1 MVIRSRKFIPK
12 GSEVLISYV
21 NPGNSLEKRKLALSK
36 HLNDTPAGKCTCE
49 ICKLDELDGN
59 EIISER
65 ARLVKKLVA
74 LQSVGPKGVTMSRSN
89 SREFKRLLTNL
100 ENTYSSRSNS
110 TSTDINFKPAL
121 FEPYHMY
128 ALWLNNSENKP
139 EESIQYDLKAL
150 ASIGIKFERTKG
162 VKNDEIKFLEASLI
176 HASEVVMILISFA
189 ASNGGR
195 GNMEEST
202 MWMRAA
208 IEMENLCLGG
218 GKDFFEMRYK
228 TIIKQLRL
236 ELLFEH
242 IDM

>member
-89 SREFKRLLTNL
+89 GREFKRLLTNL

-121 FEPYHMY
+121 FEPYHM
-128 ALWLNNSENKP
+128 
-139 EESIQYDLKAL
+139 
-150 ASIGIKFERTKG
+150 
-162 VKNDEIKFLEASLI
+162 
-176 HASEVVMILISFA
+176 
-189 ASNGGR
+189 
-195 GNMEEST
+195 
-202 MWMRAA
+202 
-208 IEMENLCLGG
+208 
-218 GKDFFEMRYK
+218 
-228 TIIKQLRL
+228 
-236 ELLFEH
+236 
-242 IDM
+242 